1 MAQCVSYFSFSLL
14 SSTFFFIKLRSHPE
28 LNCFRGLLSFTW
40 IPGLSYGSQRF
51 PAIVF
56 PDFSALA
63 HLRSSILSKFSSLLF
78 PLTSDLLI
86 PPCLDRRGAPPTY
99 NVGALWMGSGFI
111 CAGNFFDRYSITCN
125 VEDHARFFTQTA
137 LQNEFHP
144 IRRTRR
150 NCGLWLE
157 KHAKAI
163 SHIPRR
169 CRVTCCGV
177 VLRLCNRCLC
187 LAQLSVVFYR
197 NLI

>member
-1 MAQCVSYFSFSLL
+1 MRHASQDLYGTMCFIFQFFVAFFN
-14 SSTFFFIKLRSHPE
+14 FFFIKLRSHPE

-40 IPGLSYGSQRF
+40 MPGLSYGSQRF

-125 VEDHARFFTQTA
+125 VEDHARFLHKQRYKTNFIQLDEHVETA
-137 LQNEFHP
+137 VFGW
-144 IRRTRR
+144 R
-150 NCGLWLE
+150 NMLKQSATSLVGVALRAVVSSC
-157 KHAKAI
+157 AYAI
-163 SHIPRR
+163 DAF
-169 CRVTCCGV
+169 V
-177 VLRLCNRCLC
+177 
-187 LAQLSVVFYR
+187 
-197 NLI
+197 